1 MPVFFILEGLFYT
14 ILLLSL
20 EIKVEVGKIMV
31 LTGSL
36 VLALIAIG
44 VEVIATGIVGLV
56 IWELPIYSV
65 HRGSG
70 E

>member
-1 MPVFFILEGLFYT
+1 VFFVLERLFYT

-20 EIKVEVGKIMV
+20 GVKVEVGKIMV
-31 LTGSL
+31 LTRSL

-44 VEVIATGIVGLV
+44 VEVITAGIVGLA
-56 IWELPIYSV
+56 IWGLPIYSV